1 MRLYLCY
8 RTYTLLKALGGI
20 FMSSKTYKK
29 IEVILPSEIVDRLYE
44 ISIKEKRTVNQQ
56 IALIIANYLKEYSK
70 ILEVVS
76 EQDFGTITEE
86 KLREFLSKEVN
97 QILYKYEDIK
107 DFTFDELFEFWVENF
122 MEKD

>member
-1 MRLYLCY
+1 
-8 RTYTLLKALGGI
+8 
-20 FMSSKTYKK
+20 MSSKTYKK

-44 ISIKEKRTVNQQ
+44 ISMKEKRTVNQQ

-122 MEKD
+122 MEKDWYYLGIILVWNTIRRNWYGI

>member
-1 MRLYLCY
+1 
-8 RTYTLLKALGGI
+8 
-20 FMSSKTYKK
+20 MSSKTYKK

-44 ISIKEKRTVNQQ
+44 ISMKEKRTVNQQ

-86 KLREFLSKEVN
+86 KLREFLSKEEN

-122 MEKD
+122 MEKDWYYLGIILVWNTIRRNWYGI